1 ERLGYFREVQV
12 ETTEVPG
19 TADQIDV
26 TYTVEEQPNR
36 TMNFQVGYSQGF
48 GAVIGASF
56 TDQNWFGT
64 GKQVGFGVNKNAY
77 QSSVNFSYTDPYY
90 TEDGVSR
97 GFSVFYQET
106 DYEEFNVAASRTD
119 RYGAT
124 ISYGYPLSE
133 VSRIG
138 FG

>member
-1 ERLGYFREVQV
+1 ASTARIEQSKVRLERLGYFREVQV

-90 TEDGVSR
+90 T
-97 GFSVFYQET
+97 
-106 DYEEFNVAASRTD
+106 
-119 RYGAT
+119 
-124 ISYGYPLSE
+124 
-133 VSRIG
+133 
-138 FG
+138 